1 MGVGVEDVGG
11 DEEAVGGEAEGEGGY
26 RCGLRCCG
34 GRTVRG
40 GVLAGEDRGIGDREG
55 WGYVDAVRSDDEVA
69 VDALAVLEGEGGGVV
84 VDGGDAV
91 AEVDGDGGAGAGG
104 GGGDVFEAAVEIDA
118 VDVLPGLAGV

>member
-1 MGVGVEDVGG
+1 MERPK
-11 DEEAVGGEAEGEGGY
+11 GEGWIPLWSTL
-26 RCGLRCCG
+26 LR
-34 GRTVRG
+34 RTDCKGG

-55 WGYVDAVRSDDEVA
+55 WGYVDAVRGDDEVA